1 MVFLQQSLFRKACA
15 VAFSLTAFTLS
26 QQAFAGATAN
36 DNQSTMGI
44 ATAGAGQA
52 AEASDAAVIFFNPA
66 ALTRFKRI
74 EVLNVASIATFQND
88 YTSSQNNDGPPTDA
102 GTQGSAGQFFSRKDG
117 YDSALFI
124 PGLFVAVPVT
134 PKLVV
139 GFSASGSHGLLTR
152 YEENFPGRGS
162 GRESD
167 LKITRVNLGF
177 GYKLSPTLSIGANGS
192 VERYFQSIKL
202 RVNFRDAVNKLGPDG
217 VDTAALLDGLAVLDP
232 RAEVPGETD
241 GKLRVFGKAFNL
253 QAGLLWEP
261 TDKTR
266 IGVSYRPKS
275 KFDGNQ
281 GELTINENGQTAAFR
296 EFLATSPLLGIG
308 GPLLGVDAATAAGD
322 LAPQQQARQNITL
335 ADEFRLSLF
344 HHYSPKLDLMATYTY
359 QDYTSTF
366 LRYERVSNGRV
377 IQDVPQNFQVTESY
391 RIGMNYKLY
400 KRLTLHAGYAQ
411 ENGAVGD
418 DLRIPILPDNDRR
431 FYGIGASFSPSRDTT
446 ISVAYQLLDVDA
458 GQVGNNNQVT
468 PIEVSGGSFQGIAD
482 LDAEFYSFSLIQ
494 RF

>member
-1 MVFLQQSLFRKACA
+1 MVFLQQSSLRRACA
-15 VAFSLTAFTLS
+15 VAFSMTAFTLS

-66 ALTRFKRI
+66 ALTRFKRV
-74 EVLNVASIATFQND
+74 EVLNVASIATFKND
-88 YTSSQNNDGPPTDA
+88 YTSSQNNDGPPTDS

-152 YEENFPGRGS
+152 YEENYPGRGS

-177 GYKLSPTLSIGANGS
+177 GYKLTPTLSVGANGS

-202 RVNFRDAVNKLGPDG
+202 RVNFRDAVSKLGPPG
-217 VDTAALLDGLAVLDP
+217 TVALLDAAAAANLAPPIPD
-232 RAEVPGETD
+232 ETD
-241 GKLRVFGKAFNL
+241 GKLRVFGKAFNV

-261 TDKTR
+261 TEKTR

-296 EFLATSPLLGIG
+296 QFLRGGLIG
-308 GPLLGVDAATAAGD
+308 LAGPALGVNGPQAAGD
-322 LAPQQQARQNITL
+322 LEPNQQARQNITL
-335 ADEFRLSLF
+335 ADEFRLSFF

-359 QDYTSTF
+359 QDYTDTF
-366 LRYERVSNGRV
+366 LRYERIATGRV

-391 RIGMNYKLY
+391 RVGLNYKLY

-446 ISVAYQLLDVDA
+446 LSVAYQLLDVDA
-458 GQVGNNNQVT
+458 GVVGNNKQVT
-468 PIEVSGGSFQGIAD
+468 PIEVSGGSFQGVAD